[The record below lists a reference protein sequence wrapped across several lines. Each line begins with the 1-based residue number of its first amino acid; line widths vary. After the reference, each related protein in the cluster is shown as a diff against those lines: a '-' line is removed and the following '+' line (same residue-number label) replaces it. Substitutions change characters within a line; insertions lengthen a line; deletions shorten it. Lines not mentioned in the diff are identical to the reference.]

1 MVELNSRNLLP
12 PVLQEVH
19 SEHHL
24 PEVKLIDAYMQGKI
38 EPHADAEAEFFR
50 PSVSAV
56 VSTTGQA
63 LASNQEDTPK
73 HPQLQC
79 ALATIML

>member
-19 SEHHL
+19 SEHYL
-24 PEVKLIDAYMQGKI
+24 PEVKLIDAYMQGKV
-38 EPHADAEAEFFR
+38 ESHADAEAELR
-50 PSVSAV
+50 PSVPAV

-63 LASNQEDTPK
+63 LASNQKDTPK